1 MLRSASSEKVRLMS
15 LPAET
20 QASEKSTRR
29 RPSLLSIVVSIVLVL
44 VLIVGTLEILPS
56 DYYILLPG
64 DALAVAPM
72 ISISGHPPGNH
83 AGNLYMT
90 DVTFIKSDH
99 LLQELYG
106 RLNPGADLEKPQQ
119 FSGGL
124 SQTQYLKLN
133 ANLMNDSTHQAE
145 AAALNVIP
153 GYHPRYASTGPKIVF
168 LVPKTPAS
176 RVLLPGDVVEYV
188 NGQRVKRAGQV
199 APLVRRVR
207 PGKNLQ
213 LGILRKGHMQQLVIR
228 TVPSTNGV
236 PDKQGKTAL
245 IGIEV
250 QDQLKFPVKI
260 RINAGNV
267 VGPSAGLMFA
277 LGIVQ
282 RLSRTDIS
290 HGCKVA
296 GTGTID
302 FNGGVGA
309 IGGAKQK
316 IIAAHNAGAKY
327 FFVPDVRA
335 NREPA
340 LANRG
345 DVTVVPV
352 KTLRQALTF
361 LRHIQPCR

>member
-1 MLRSASSEKVRLMS
+1 MS
-15 LPAET
+15 LPAE
-20 QASEKSTRR
+20 APADDKPTRR
-29 RPSLLSIVVSIVLVL
+29 RPSILSIVVGIVLVV
-44 VLIVGTLEILPS
+44 VLIVGALEILPS

-72 ISISGHPPGNH
+72 ISIAGHPIRNH

-99 LLQELYG
+99 LLEELYG

-124 SQTQYLKLN
+124 SQAQYLKLN
-133 ANLMNDSTHQAE
+133 AGLMDDSTHQAE
-145 AAALNVIP
+145 AAALSTVP
-153 GYHPRYASTGPKIVF
+153 GYHPSFASTGPRIVF

-176 RVLLPGDVVEYV
+176 RVLKEGDVIEYV
-188 NGQRVKRAGQV
+188 NSQRVKRAAQV
-199 APLVRRVR
+199 APLVRKVQ
-207 PGKNLQ
+207 PGQKVQ
-213 LGILRKGHMQQLVIR
+213 LRILRKSRLIRLVVT
-228 TVPSTNGV
+228 TVRSTNGV
-236 PDKQGKTAL
+236 PTVKGKTAL

-250 QDQLKFPVKI
+250 QDQLTFPVKI
-260 RINAGNV
+260 HINAGNI

-282 RLSRTDIS
+282 RLSPTDIT

-302 FNGGVGA
+302 VSGDVGA

-316 IIAAHNAGAKY
+316 IIAANNAGAKY
-327 FFVPDVRA
+327 FFVPDVKE
-335 NREPA
+335 NRDPA
-340 LANRG
+340 MAHRG
-345 DVTVVPV
+345 NVTVVPV
-352 KTLRQALTF
+352 KTLHQALSL
-361 LRHIQPCR
+361 LRHLQPCH

>member
-1 MLRSASSEKVRLMS
+1 MS
-15 LPAET
+15 PPAE
-20 QASEKSTRR
+20 APGDEKSIRR
-29 RPSLLSIVVSIVLVL
+29 RPSLLSIVVGIVFVL

-72 ISISGHPPGNH
+72 ISISGHPTRNH
-83 AGNLYMT
+83 GGNLYMT

-106 RLNPGADLEKPQQ
+106 RLNSGADLEKPQQ

-133 ANLMNDSTHQAE
+133 ASLMDDSTHQAE
-145 AAALNVIP
+145 AAALSTIP
-153 GYHPRYASTGPKIVF
+153 GYHPTYASTGPRIVF
-168 LVPKTPAS
+168 LVPNTPAS
-176 RVLLPGDVVEYV
+176 RVLKLGDIVEYV
-188 NGQRVKRAGQV
+188 NGQRVTRASQV
-199 APLVRRVR
+199 APLVRLVK
-207 PGKNLQ
+207 PGKTVR
-213 LGILRKGHMQQLVIR
+213 LGILRNGRLMRLMTT
-228 TVPSTNGV
+228 TVRSINGV
-236 PDKQGKTAL
+236 PNKRGKTAL

-260 RINAGNV
+260 HINAGNI
-267 VGPSAGLMFA
+267 VGPSAGLMFS
-277 LGIVQ
+277 LGIIQ
-282 RLSRTDIS
+282 RLSPTDIT

-316 IIAAHNAGAKY
+316 IIAANNAGAKY
-327 FFVPDVRA
+327 FFVPDVKE
-335 NREPA
+335 NRDPA
-340 LANRG
+340 MANRG
-345 DVTVVPV
+345 SVTIVPV
-352 KTLRQALTF
+352 KTLRQALTY
-361 LRHIQPCR
+361 LSHIQPCR

>member
-1 MLRSASSEKVRLMS
+1 MS
-15 LPAET
+15 LPAE
-20 QASEKSTRR
+20 APADDKPTRR
-29 RPSLLSIVVSIVLVL
+29 RPSVFSIILGVVLVV

-56 DYYILLPG
+56 NYYILLPG

-72 ISISGHPPGNH
+72 ISIPGHPARNK

-99 LLQELYG
+99 LLEELYG
-106 RLNPGADLEKPQQ
+106 RLNPSADLEKPQQ

-133 ANLMNDSTHQAE
+133 AALMSDSTHQAE
-145 AAALNVIP
+145 AAALNTLP
-153 GYHPRYASTGPKIVF
+153 GYHPTYAPTGPRIVF

-176 RVLLPGDVVEYV
+176 RVLKVGDVVEYV
-188 NGQRVKRAGQV
+188 SGHRVKRATQV
-199 APLVRRVR
+199 APLVRKVK
-207 PGKNLQ
+207 PGQ
-213 LGILRKGHMQQLVIR
+213 IVHLGILRHARLIHL
-228 TVPSTNGV
+228 TVSTVRSTNGV
-236 PDKQGKTAL
+236 PNVKGKTAL

-260 RINAGNV
+260 RINAGNI

-277 LGIVQ
+277 LGIIQ
-282 RLSRTDIS
+282 RLSPTDIT

-302 FNGGVGA
+302 FSGNVGA

-316 IIAAHNAGAKY
+316 IIAANNAGAKY
-327 FFVPDVRA
+327 FFIPDVKE
-335 NREPA
+335 NRDPA
-340 LANRG
+340 MAHRG
-345 DVTVVPV
+345 SVTVVPV
-352 KTLRQALTF
+352 KTLRQALNF
-361 LRHIQPCR
+361 LHHLRPCR

>member
-1 MLRSASSEKVRLMS
+1 MS
-15 LPAET
+15 LPAEVP
-20 QASEKSTRR
+20 ADDKPRRR
-29 RPSLLSIVVSIVLVL
+29 RPSVLTIVVSIVLVIVL
-44 VLIVGTLEILPS
+44 VIGALEILPS

-72 ISISGHPPGNH
+72 ISIAGHPARSQ

-99 LLQELYG
+99 LLEEIYG

-124 SQTQYLKLN
+124 SQSQYLKLN
-133 ANLMNDSTHQAE
+133 ASLMDDSTHEAE
-145 AAALNVIP
+145 AAALNTLP
-153 GYHPRYASTGPKIVF
+153 GYHPSYASTGPRIVF

-176 RVLLPGDVVEYV
+176 RVLKTGDVVEYV
-188 NGQRVKRAGQV
+188 NGQRVKRAVQV
-199 APLVRRVR
+199 APLVRKAQPGQSIRLGVLRRGHLIQLTVSTVR
-207 PGKNLQ
+207 
-213 LGILRKGHMQQLVIR
+213 
-228 TVPSTNGV
+228 STNGV
-236 PDKQGKTAL
+236 PDAKGKTAL

-260 RINAGNV
+260 RINAGNI

-282 RLSRTDIS
+282 RLSPTDIT
-290 HGCKVA
+290 HGCKIA

-302 FNGGVGA
+302 FSGNVGA

-316 IIAAHNAGAKY
+316 IIAANNAGAKY
-327 FFVPDVRA
+327 FFVPDVKE
-335 NREPA
+335 NRDPA
-340 LANRG
+340 EAHRG
-345 DVTVVPV
+345 SVTVVPV

-361 LRHIQPCR
+361 LHRLQPCH